1 MDFFGAGEREPF
13 DQTEKAGYFF
23 RMTYSKAFEEL
34 GVCWATFFYVGKS
47 PKAPGTC
54 GSLAALPLAWFA
66 WSAGPVAGWAITA
79 AVFVTG
85 TIAAKAVIKRSGETD
100 DQSIVID
107 EVVGILITT
116 SVGAVNLPHFA
127 IAFVLFRL
135 FDITKP
141 WPVSVIDHKWKSA
154 LGTMMDDVGAAVLA
168 SLVFYLLLRFK
179 PGLV

>member
-1 MDFFGAGEREPF
+1 
-13 DQTEKAGYFF
+13 
-23 RMTYSKAFEEL
+23 MTLSKPIEEL
-34 GVCWATFFYVGKS
+34 GVFWATFFYVGKS

-54 GSLAALPLAWFA
+54 GSLAALPLAWLA
-66 WSAGPVAGWAITA
+66 WSLGSTAGWAITA
-79 AVFVTG
+79 AVFITG

-116 SVGAVNLPHFA
+116 SVGAVTLPHFA

-141 WPVSVIDHKWKSA
+141 WPVSVIDKKWKSA

-168 SLVFYLLLRFK
+168 SGVFYLFLRFV